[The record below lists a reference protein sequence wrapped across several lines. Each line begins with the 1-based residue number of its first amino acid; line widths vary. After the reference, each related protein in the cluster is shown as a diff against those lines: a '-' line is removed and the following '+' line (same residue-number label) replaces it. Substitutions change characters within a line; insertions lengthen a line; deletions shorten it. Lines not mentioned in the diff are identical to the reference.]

1 MANKQNYVK
10 KMEVKNKQKI
20 DAGVISDRFPTVA
33 GIVIGMTYYHNAE
46 NPILMQ
52 RTVNFFPESHAFFNL
67 ECMIKGCE
75 NGGFDL
81 KRIISKQI
89 KDKKKVIKGEMSC
102 KGLIGEISKDHS
114 NIEYEINIDY
124 SKKTKKITADKTKK
138 MTADK
143 TKKMTAEKTRQ
154 TTEKK
159 ANKITAKKTKKI
171 TAKKTKKITAKKT
184 KKITAK
190 KTKKITAKKTKKIAA
205 KKTKKITAKK
215 TRKK

>member
-10 KMEVKNKQKI
+10 KMEVKNKLKI

-33 GIVIGMTYYHNAE
+33 GMVIYMTYYHNAE

-89 KDKKKVIKGEMSC
+89 KNKKKVIKGDLSC
-102 KGLIGEISKDHS
+102 NGTIGEVQAKQSHS
-114 NIEYEINIDY
+114 RIDYEINITY
-124 SKKTKKITADKTKK
+124 GKKTKKKTVKKTTENEEKKSTKK
-138 MTADK
+138 
-143 TKKMTAEKTRQ
+143 
-154 TTEKK
+154 
-159 ANKITAKKTKKI
+159 
-171 TAKKTKKITAKKT
+171 
-184 KKITAK
+184 
-190 KTKKITAKKTKKIAA
+190 AA
-205 KKTKKITAKK
+205 KKTVKKTVKKAAKKSAKK
-215 TRKK
+215 TVKKTVKKAAKKSAKKTVKTKKK